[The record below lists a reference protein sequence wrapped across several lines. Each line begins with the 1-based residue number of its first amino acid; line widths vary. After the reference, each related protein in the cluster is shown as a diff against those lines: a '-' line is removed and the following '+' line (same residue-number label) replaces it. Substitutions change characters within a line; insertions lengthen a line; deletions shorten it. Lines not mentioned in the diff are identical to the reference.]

1 MIVADT
7 SGLLALFNRRE
18 PAHAAVAA
26 FLGSADEVLVVSPYV
41 LAELDYLLATR
52 AGTEAELA
60 VLREISGGA
69 FVLAGLEA
77 ADVMQAVEVIERYA
91 SLGIGIADASLV
103 VLAARLGTRTILT
116 LDRRHFAVLRPLDGG
131 RFKIV
136 P

>member
-1 MIVADT
+1 M
-7 SGLLALFNRRE
+7 
-18 PAHAAVAA
+18 AA
-26 FLGSADEVLVVSPYV
+26 FLESADEVLVVSPYV

-52 AGTEAELA
+52 AGTDVELA
-60 VLREISGGA
+60 VLRELSGGA
-69 FVLAGLEA
+69 FVLASLEA
-77 ADVMQAVEVIERYA
+77 EDVAPAAEVIERYA

-116 LDRRHFAVLRPLDGG
+116 LDLRHFAVLRPLDGG